1 MGDLPGQGTLLLW
14 DRVGYS
20 CGIVL
25 GEPGDHYPS
34 GIVILKMS
42 DFKEQYSYQAV
53 FFRKSGPKN
62 QCYKRSVLLRN
73 RV

>member
-1 MGDLPGQGTLLLW
+1 MGNLPGQGTLLLW

-42 DFKEQYSYQAV
+42 DLKEQYSYQAV
-53 FFRKSGPKN
+53 FFRNSDHTD
-62 QCYKRSVLLRN
+62 QCYKRTVFLMS